1 MTDIP
6 KLKADAEERA
16 FASFL
21 DDAPLVEDVALETYR
36 WALKRAITTRDAHIA
51 ASLSKE
57 DGQKAFEEWFDPC
70 NIGILG
76 ATDAMMRKMAL
87 AAWKAA
93 LHSCP
98 YRAIIHNNENRGEG
112 E

>member
-6 KLKADAEERA
+6 KLRAE
-16 FASFL
+16 
-21 DDAPLVEDVALETYR
+21 
-36 WALKRAITTRDAHIA
+36 ALKKAEGVYEDEFPDAWNIEFNGLHKAITAYHAHIA
-51 ASLSKE
+51 QALSEE

-98 YRAIIHNNENRGEG
+98 YRAIIHNNENRG
-112 E
+112 